1 LNPDTNKLVAEE
13 KLKIALKAEKF
24 KWKNLVNEPSTGKRS
39 QMMELARPKG
49 EAANALPPFENIR
62 NL

>member
-1 LNPDTNKLVAEE
+1 VAEE